1 MPKVSIIV
9 PVYNAANTLIHCV
22 GCLIHQT
29 LQDIEIILVNDASTD
44 NSWLIMQLLEE
55 KFPDKLIIID
65 SPTNEGAGGAR
76 NLGLSYASGEYFG
89 FVDADDVVDTTMYEK
104 LYNEAIR
111 TGYDIIDCGFH
122 SEQKNQSIIFTSD
135 ELSGE
140 LTSFKRSELIAS
152 GGYIVTKLFK
162 REYFL
167 SHDFT
172 FRHHAILE
180 DSEIVAYAMA
190 TAKNI
195 GNVKEVLYIYKDTNN
210 SSSKVMHPIKY
221 FQNCFDA
228 MNAIYNKLHVLPDYD
243 SIKEGAEYEMLQMY
257 SYTILSLLTNKG
269 NYPKEKLLS
278 CLNALRNFR
287 LENIS
292 KGYDNKFV
300 INKIPKKEIDIM
312 KQNDISPEKLYESTF
327 HNESKIS

>member
-9 PVYNAANTLIHCV
+9 PVYNAADTLLTCV
-22 GCLIHQT
+22 KSLIHQT
-29 LQDIEIILVNDASTD
+29 LQDIEIILVNDGSTD

-76 NLGLSYASGEYFG
+76 NLGLSYASGDYFG
-89 FVDADDVVDTTMYEK
+89 FVDADDLVDNTMYEK
-104 LYNEAIR
+104 LYNEAVR

-122 SEQKNQSIIFTSD
+122 FEQKQQSIIYTSD

-140 LTSFKRSELIAS
+140 LTPHKRNELIAS

-167 SHDFT
+167 SHNFT
-172 FRHHAILE
+172 FRHNVILE

-195 GNVKEVLYIYKDTNN
+195 GNVKEVLYIYKDSDY
-210 SSSKVMHPIKY
+210 SSSKVIHPIKY
-221 FQNCFDA
+221 FHSCFDA
-228 MNAIYNKLHVLPDYD
+228 MNAIFDKLHVLPNYA
-243 SIKEGAEYEMLQMY
+243 SIKESVEYEILQMY
-257 SYTILSLLTNKG
+257 SYSIICLLQNKQE
-269 NYPKEKLLS
+269 YSKEEILS
-278 CLNALRNFR
+278 CLSTLREFR
-287 LENIS
+287 LAKIS
-292 KGYDNKFV
+292 NGYDNKY
-300 INKIPKKEIDIM
+300 IQEKMPKKEIEIM
-312 KQNDISPEKLYESTF
+312 AFNDVSPHKLYEA
-327 HNESKIS
+327 IA

>member
-9 PVYNAANTLIHCV
+9 PVYNAASTLINCV
-22 GCLIHQT
+22 GCLVHQT

-55 KFPDKLIIID
+55 KFPDKLIIIN
-65 SPTNEGAGGAR
+65 SPSNEGAGGAR
-76 NLGLSYASGEYFG
+76 NIGLSYATGEYFG
-89 FVDADDVVDTTMYEK
+89 FVDADDLIDKSMYEK

-122 SEQKNQSIIFTSD
+122 SEQKNLSILFTSD

-140 LTSFKRSELIAS
+140 LTPYKRNELIAS

-195 GNVKEVLYIYKDTNN
+195 GNVKEVLYIYKDVNH
-210 SSSKVMHPIKY
+210 SSSKVLDPIKY
-221 FQNCFDA
+221 YNNCLEA
-228 MNAIYNKLHVLPDYD
+228 MNALYTKLSILPSYD
-243 SIKEGAEYEMLQMY
+243 SIKESVEYEMLQMY
-257 SYTILSLLTNKG
+257 SYSIISLLTNKT
-269 NYPKEKLLS
+269 NNSKEKILS
-278 CLNALRNFR
+278 CLLTLRKFR
-287 LENIS
+287 LEKIS
-292 KGYDNKFV
+292 QGYDNKFV
-300 INKIPKKEIDIM
+300 KNKIPEKEIKIM
-312 KQNDISPEKLYESTF
+312 EQNDISPEKLYEVV
-327 HNESKIS
+327 H